1 MFLRMHRH
9 VLYGYVLVC
18 VMLAARIAFTN
29 QFTYLFLVWNLLLA
43 WLPLAVAIVSKKLA
57 LTSWKLVVATFIWLL
72 FFPNAPYLITDL
84 YHLSHFKKIPAWYDA
99 LMLFTAAYC
108 GVVTGFISLQIM
120 EVHWKQTWQ
129 VKYFSK
135 RSDKSKFRLRLF
147 LLAML
152 FTATGFGLYLG
163 RVLRYNSWDVLT
175 DTNTLA
181 FDILDR
187 IANPL
192 SHVSTWGFSFIY
204 AAVLF
209 FFYSS
214 SSWSNNNSTEQ

>member
-9 VLYGYVLVC
+9 VLYGCVLVC

-29 QFTYLFLVWNLLLA
+29 QFTYLFLVWNLFLA
-43 WLPLAVAIVSKKLA
+43 WIPLAVAIVSKKLA
-57 LTSWKLVVATFIWLL
+57 LTSWKLIVATFIWLV

-120 EVHWKQTWQ
+120 EEHWKQTWQ
-129 VKYFSK
+129 VKYVSK

-214 SSWSNNNSTEQ
+214 SSWSNDNSTEH